1 MFNIFSK
8 EILEKV
14 LDKHRQGIVV
24 KQVAAG
30 REFQGCPFYSK
41 PDVIHFK
48 VCIVPVFS
56 LKFSKAF
63 SLIVRMIQVLAFEHY
78 IMINVIEFYFIKG
91 FWSREDLQEES
102 DLDKC
107 FLHCELLQ
115 VHKHYWDVEGLHW
128 DPVSTWLLS
137 SS

>member
-1 MFNIFSK
+1 MLNFFSK

-48 VCIVPVFS
+48 VCILGHVFS
-56 LKFSKAF
+56 
-63 SLIVRMIQVLAFEHY
+63 QH
-78 IMINVIEFYFIKG
+78 
-91 FWSREDLQEES
+91 
-102 DLDKC
+102 
-107 FLHCELLQ
+107 LLN
-115 VHKHYWDVEGLHW
+115 
-128 DPVSTWLLS
+128 LS
-137 SS
+137 I

>member
-1 MFNIFSK
+1 MEKVCMFRIDLLLCGMFLAFIFIIFLIKCITVECLKAETLYLNILSK

-48 VCIVPVFS
+48 VCKVFS
-56 LKFSKAF
+56 LKSSKAF
-63 SLIVRMIQVLAFEHY
+63 SLI
-78 IMINVIEFYFIKG
+78 
-91 FWSREDLQEES
+91 
-102 DLDKC
+102 
-107 FLHCELLQ
+107 
-115 VHKHYWDVEGLHW
+115 
-128 DPVSTWLLS
+128 
-137 SS
+137 

>member
-1 MFNIFSK
+1 MKAETLYLNILSK

-48 VCIVPVFS
+48 VCKEFS
-56 LKFSKAF
+56 LKSSDIK
-63 SLIVRMIQVLAFEHY
+63 MILVYEHNMLMDC
-78 IMINVIEFYFIKG
+78 IDFYFIKG
-91 FWSREDLQEES
+91 F
-102 DLDKC
+102 
-107 FLHCELLQ
+107 
-115 VHKHYWDVEGLHW
+115 
-128 DPVSTWLLS
+128 
-137 SS
+137 

>member
-48 VCIVPVFS
+48 VCIVFS

-63 SLIVRMIQVLAFEHY
+63 SLIVRMIHVLAFEHY
-78 IMINVIEFYFIKG
+78 MMINVIEFYFIKG
-91 FWSREDLQEES
+91 F
-102 DLDKC
+102 
-107 FLHCELLQ
+107 
-115 VHKHYWDVEGLHW
+115 
-128 DPVSTWLLS
+128 
-137 SS
+137 

>member
-1 MFNIFSK
+1 MLNFFSK

-48 VCIVPVFS
+48 VCI
-56 LKFSKAF
+56 LKD
-63 SLIVRMIQVLAFEHY
+63 M
-78 IMINVIEFYFIKG
+78 YFLNI
-91 FWSREDLQEES
+91 F
-102 DLDKC
+102 
-107 FLHCELLQ
+107 
-115 VHKHYWDVEGLHW
+115 
-128 DPVSTWLLS
+128 
-137 SS
+137 